1 MVYSIE
7 DIDKISEFTSWTD
20 RRKVDELLRIDASL
34 YYNLS
39 CSSTKAEKSDAK
51 KGSRKIY
58 TLIKRVDKEMGDLFL
73 RAMDK

>member
-7 DIDKISEFTSWTD
+7 DIEKISEFTSWGD
-20 RRKVDELLRIDASL
+20 KKKIDELLRIDASL
-34 YYNLS
+34 YYNLGA
-39 CSSTKAEKSDAK
+39 SSSDAEKVVVRKS
-51 KGSRKIY
+51 SRKIY